1 MKNRTRRIIVAL
13 LVLTLASAG
22 LFAAAVKE
30 GAINNVSLD
39 DLDLSSASY
48 EQIME
53 TFAKSQENYD
63 RKYESIYTK
72 MVDFYR
78 AGDVD
83 NYFDAKN
90 MLRDLEVPAVT
101 SGQTQILAERL
112 SAEEDAQKKEE
123 FSAWLYQNSR
133 YYRPTITFTRVQDEQ
148 EAAQPRSFRASYRYS
163 ISTKP
168 GSMVTLP
175 TVASTFSAEEGMF
188 VGWGTKEGEVLYE
201 AGQEI
206 EMPYADLILYPVYK
220 TGVLFVDT
228 VTETEVFE
236 DGAEINAPVLTP
248 PDETYIFMGWYDASG
263 NKADGSTSLAEG
275 ESAKYTAQWKSFSIK
290 DVGIR
295 GSEDLSVQAGS
306 KVKLSFTLKNNG
318 STKTGAFTI
327 ELVPEKEDTI
337 VNSTGR
343 FSSTGMRAGESKSG
357 TFTITVKGNPGDTV
371 NAKIVVKDQ
380 EGNEW
385 SVPVKLLIR

>member
-1 MKNRTRRIIVAL
+1 MKHNTKRIIVAL

-22 LFAAAVKE
+22 LFAAAVRE
-30 GAINNVSLD
+30 EAINNVRLD
-39 DLDLSSASY
+39 DLDLTSASY

-53 TFAKSQENYD
+53 TFAKWQENYD
-63 RKYESIYTK
+63 KKYESIYAK

-78 AGDVD
+78 AGDVE
-83 NYFDAKN
+83 NYFDAKS
-90 MLRDLEVPAVT
+90 MLMDLEVPAVT
-101 SGQTQILAERL
+101 SEQTQILAERL
-112 SAEEDAQKKEE
+112 SAEEDAEKKED
-123 FSAWLYQNSR
+123 FSVWLYENSR

-148 EAAQPRSFRASYRYS
+148 ENVRSFRASYRYS

-175 TVASTFSAEEGMF
+175 TVATTFSSAEGMF
-188 VGWGTKEGEVLYE
+188 VGWGTREGEVLYE

-206 EMPYADLILYPVYK
+206 EMPYADLTLYPIYK
-220 TGVLFVDT
+220 AGVLFVDT

-236 DGAEINAPVLTP
+236 DGDEINAPVLTP
-248 PDETYIFMGWYDASG
+248 PDETYVFMGWYDASG
-263 NKADGSTSLAEG
+263 NKADGSASLAEG

-290 DVGIR
+290 DVAVR
-295 GSEDLSVQAGS
+295 GTEDLSVQAGS
-306 KVKLSFTLKNNG
+306 KVKLTFTLKNNG
-318 STKTGAFTI
+318 NMKSGAFTI

-343 FSSTGMRAGESKSG
+343 FSSSGMRAGESKSG
-357 TFTITVKGNPGDTV
+357 TFTITVKGNSGDTV

-380 EGNEW
+380 DGNEW
-385 SVPVKLLIR
+385 SVPVKLKIK